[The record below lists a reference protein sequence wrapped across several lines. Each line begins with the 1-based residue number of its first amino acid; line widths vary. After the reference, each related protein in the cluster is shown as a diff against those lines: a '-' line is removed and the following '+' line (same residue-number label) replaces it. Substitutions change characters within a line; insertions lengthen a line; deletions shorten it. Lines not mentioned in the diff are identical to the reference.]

1 MKEYLADLHTHTV
14 ASGHA
19 YSTISEMIT
28 AAQKAGLKMLGITE
42 HAKNM
47 PGTCDEIYFIN
58 FRVIDR
64 KIGDLEL
71 LMGVELNILDYD
83 GNVDMDKSLL
93 GQMDVVIA
101 SMHMPCIKPGT
112 IEENTNAYIK
122 CCENKYINIIGHP
135 DDGRYLIDY
144 KRLVEAAARTNTLL
158 EVNNSSLSPDS
169 FRKNAKENYTQML
182 SYCKELGVPVI
193 INSDAHYYT
202 KVGGHS
208 YALELIDEIDFP
220 LELVMNFNT
229 DKLKTYL
236 RAYKNKC

>member
-1 MKEYLADLHTHTV
+1 MILKEYIADLHTHTV

-42 HAKNM
+42 HAKSM

-58 FRVIDR
+58 FRVIER

-71 LMGVELNILDYD
+71 LMGVELNITDYN
-83 GNVDMDKSLL
+83 GQVDMSENMMKD
-93 GQMDVVIA
+93 MDVVIA
-101 SMHMPCIKPGT
+101 SMHIPCLEPGT
-112 IEENTNAYIK
+112 IEENTNAYVK

-144 KRLVEAAARTNTLL
+144 KRLVEAAARTKTLL
-158 EVNNSSLSPDS
+158 EVNNSSLSPDA
-169 FRKNAKENYTQML
+169 FRKNAKENYKEML
-182 SYCKELGVPVI
+182 GYCKELGVPVI

-202 KVGGHS
+202 KVAGHS
-208 YALELIDEIDFP
+208 YALELMEEIGFP
-220 LELVMNFNT
+220 LDLVMNFNI

-236 RAYKNKC
+236 NAYKN